1 MESRDP
7 GVDCEEDV
15 LDQAERRDDGEESRT
30 HDAEPGLEG
39 WSVNGGEFGRE
50 ECGDCVILRDSL
62 GDAYFFALIRLM
74 SIYRSLSSQYCAEEE
89 EMNKILRLLP
99 RFAQSLLGL

>member
-1 MESRDP
+1 MERRWP

-39 WSVNGGEFGRE
+39 
-50 ECGDCVILRDSL
+50 
-62 GDAYFFALIRLM
+62 
-74 SIYRSLSSQYCAEEE
+74 
-89 EMNKILRLLP
+89 
-99 RFAQSLLGL
+99 